1 MSHTIFVHNKSGHN
15 QEFEVHGWNSDK
27 NITVPAN
34 STTTLT
40 ADDGSSGAI
49 IALHDG
55 REGEQAEITKNGFGG
70 NDFFDISN
78 IVGAGGN
85 ITAQQVGDPSTLK
98 GDPRF
103 MQDLNEAWHN
113 ATQAEKDGLASCV
126 HLDSSGNVVRID
138 PIKFNPLLDP
148 FIRKFADGQTYIG
161 VGAWRGSPGVA
172 SDNNQSMAGHGDKD
186 ILVTYNDD
194 DATPDGNPG
203 DRNSSGNSYTIQPGD
218 TFYGIRLRFGISV
231 DDIVAKNPGV
241 NPNELQVGQVIHLR

>member
-55 REGEQAEITKNGFGG
+55 REGEQAEITKNGFGGKMKSDPLPVLVFGRSDTLHFLLQIG

-172 SDNNQSMAGHGDKD
+172 SDNNQ
-186 ILVTYNDD
+186 V
-194 DATPDGNPG
+194 
-203 DRNSSGNSYTIQPGD
+203 
-218 TFYGIRLRFGISV
+218 
-231 DDIVAKNPGV
+231 
-241 NPNELQVGQVIHLR
+241 